1 MTWFT
6 VALFAHI
13 VGALSLFIS
22 LALQWLSTLRL
33 RRARTLT
40 QAREWSGLASG
51 VARLA
56 PATGALIV
64 GAGAYMAIVAQSWTA
79 PWLDVSL
86 AAMALMMLLGMGVAG
101 RRLSAI
107 QRASAQ
113 ATIDGATDSATGS
126 ISPALRARLADP
138 TLWVATQLAAAVALG
153 IVFLMT
159 TRPADLVPSIAVVL
173 VSLALGALVGALSLR
188 PRQAAAL
195 AAAPVSKSVQ

>member
-6 VALFAHI
+6 IALFAHI

-64 GAGAYMAIVAQSWTA
+64 GAGAYMAIVAQSWAA

-101 RRLSAI
+101 RRLSVI

-113 ATIDGATDSATGS
+113 ATTDGATDS

-138 TLWVATQLAAAVALG
+138 ALWMATQVAAAVALG

-173 VSLALGALVGALSLR
+173 VSLALGGLAGALSLR